1 MHSVLAVEKRSWG
14 SPDRHLICAIHLAM
28 AMENRSCCAE
38 IAPLLYRPVEDWS
51 SLLAYNPLLV
61 ERTSARLDAAYGRA
75 RGPIRRNDE
84 ASRLRR

>member
-1 MHSVLAVEKRSWG
+1 MGLAGPPFDLRDPPRNG
-14 SPDRHLICAIHLAM
+14 DG
-28 AMENRSCCAE
+28 NRSCCAE
-38 IAPLLYRPVEDWS
+38 IAPLRYRPVEDWS